1 MSNEITGKD
10 ILETLI
16 LVQQGNRTGH
26 LTVPEGS
33 GMLCLGLREGK
44 FVSISAKFLSSLQ
57 LPVNANGGGAGNAPC
72 GDPLAPLCP
81 SKSLAPILTDF
92 LGKLVGDLS
101 RLGVNPMIRF
111 TEGAV
116 DLPTECFPIP
126 ASSILSHVFAR
137 TIPLSEVER
146 KIGDQNKRVGL
157 QPDYMSRASKIM
169 LSSQQA
175 FVLTRLQEG
184 LSYRDLVL
192 SSGLPEE
199 QVIRAIL
206 LFLSFG
212 IIRELAPAPREKT
225 GPLRGPAPGPPPA
238 PAPAA
243 PPPRTRETVF
253 TEPPR
258 PGSTAASPPPPRPP
272 AEPSAAASTTA
283 KFILVPP
290 ELLEEIEDLSIF
302 AGQSD
307 YYALL
312 DVSPHAEAGE
322 IKKRFVE
329 LTKKFHP
336 DVFQRYGN
344 PELTKKVDAIFAA
357 ITEAHETLKD
367 TSKRASYNER
377 FPEFCKPG
385 RVRSALKPSSPP
397 TSPTAGGP
405 AAAGP
410 AGGAGPSPSPGPH
423 KEKAYENVEHKVQQ
437 HFIHGKDAFKRKQ
450 FHEALEHFRE
460 AVRISPEK
468 AEIQFMLGKTLAMNP
483 QKLKEAEERLL
494 RADELSPK
502 RAEFLIEIAMFYD
515 KINLKARARRYY
527 EQTLEVDPKNAMA
540 KNALGIKDKQPF
552 DLKNLMKIDLKGLF
566 KKK

>member
-1 MSNEITGKD
+1 MNNEITGKD
-10 ILETLI
+10 VLETLT
-16 LVQQGNRTGH
+16 LVHQGGRTGH
-26 LTVPEGS
+26 LSVPEGN

-44 FVSISAKFLSSLQ
+44 FVSISAKFLDALH
-57 LPVNANGGGAGNAPC
+57 LPVNPAGDAGSAPC

-111 TEGAV
+111 TEGTV
-116 DLPTECFPIP
+116 VLPAECFPIP
-126 ASSILSHVFAR
+126 VSAILSHVFAR
-137 TIPLSEVER
+137 TIPLAEVER

-157 QPDYMSRASKIM
+157 LPDYMGRASKIM

-175 FVLTRLQEG
+175 FLLTRLQEG
-184 LSYRDLVL
+184 LSFRDLVL

-199 QVIRAIL
+199 QVIRALL

-225 GPLRGPAPGPPPA
+225 GPLRGPAPGPPPS

-243 PPPRTRETVF
+243 PARSRETVS

-258 PGSTAASPPPPRPP
+258 PAPTLSSPTP
-272 AEPSAAASTTA
+272 AHSPVAPSAAASTTA
-283 KFILVPP
+283 KFIIVPP
-290 ELLEEIEDLSIF
+290 ELLEEIEDLSLF

-312 DVSPHAEAGE
+312 DVSPHAETGE

-344 PELTKKVDAIFAA
+344 PELTKKVDTIFAA

-367 TSKRASYNER
+367 TSKRASYHER

-385 RVRSALKPSSPP
+385 RVRSAVKSPAPPAAPS
-397 TSPTAGGP
+397 
-405 AAAGP
+405 AAGP
-410 AGGAGPSPSPGPH
+410 AAGASPGTSPGSAAPPGAPH
-423 KEKAYENVEHKVQQ
+423 KEKAYESLEHKAQQ
-437 HFIHGKDAFKRKQ
+437 HFLHGKDAFKRKQ

-460 AVRISPEK
+460 AVRVSPEK
-468 AEIQFMLGKTLAMNP
+468 AEIQYMLGKTLAMNP

-494 RADELSPK
+494 KAAELSPK

-515 KINLKARARRYY
+515 KVNLKNRARRYY
-527 EQTLEVDPKNAMA
+527 ELTLEADPKNAMA
-540 KNALGIKDKQPF
+540 KNALGIKDKKPF
-552 DLKNLMKIDLKGLF
+552 ELKNLMKIDLKSLF

>member
-10 ILETLI
+10 IVETLI
-16 LVQQGNRTGH
+16 LVHQGNRTGH

-33 GMLCLGLREGK
+33 GLLCLGLREGK
-44 FVSISAKFLSSLQ
+44 FISISAKFLSSLQ
-57 LPVNANGGGAGNAPC
+57 LPVNTAGGGAGNAPC

-111 TEGAV
+111 TEGSV
-116 DLPTECFPIP
+116 DLPTECSPIP
-126 ASSILSHVFAR
+126 VSSILSHVFAR

-157 QPDYMSRASKIM
+157 QADYMGRASKIM

-175 FVLTRLQEG
+175 FVLSRLQEG

-199 QVIRAIL
+199 QVIRALL

-225 GPLRGPAPGPPPA
+225 GPLRGPAPAPPPA
-238 PAPAA
+238 SAT
-243 PPPRTRETVF
+243 PPPARSRETVL

-258 PGSTAASPPPPRPP
+258 PGPTVGSPPPARPP
-272 AEPSAAASTTA
+272 VAPPSATSTTA
-283 KFILVPP
+283 KFIIVPP

-322 IKKRFVE
+322 IKKHFVE

-344 PELTKKVDAIFAA
+344 PELTKKVDTIFAA

-367 TSKRASYNER
+367 TSRRASYHER
-377 FPEFCKPG
+377 FPELCKPG
-385 RVRSALKPSSPP
+385 RVHSALRPPVPTAPSSP
-397 TSPTAGGP
+397 AGGP
-405 AAAGP
+405 ATASPADGAGP
-410 AGGAGPSPSPGPH
+410 APASGSH
-423 KEKAYENVEHKVQQ
+423 KEKAYENVEHKAQQ

-460 AVRISPEK
+460 AVRFQPEK

-494 RADELSPK
+494 RAVELSPK
-502 RAEFLIEIAMFYD
+502 RAEFLIELAMFYD
-515 KINLKARARRYY
+515 KINLKSRARRYY

-566 KKK
+566 RKK